1 MENNK
6 RKSKS
11 IIVNGELHEKFKV
24 FCKGKNMKIGGVVED
39 LIQQYLSNYD
49 VVRKLLEENK
59 KA

>member
-39 LIQQYLSNYD
+39 LIQLYLSNYD